1 MKISAIILTK
11 NEEKRIEKAIKSL
24 SFCDEVVV
32 IDDVSTDG
40 TVEKAKEMGATVHIH
55 EKNKTFSGQRNFA
68 MEKARNEWVLFVDA
82 DEEVSDEL
90 RSEILRLKHDTST
103 EAYALPRRDF
113 FWDHEMKYGE
123 TKKVRNAGIVRLMKK
138 GSGVWVGLVHER
150 FVSSK
155 KAVKL
160 NGFLNHYSHDSVTSF
175 IEDVN
180 DYSTIRAEELFATG
194 AKVSGLG
201 LILYPF
207 GKFIYTYF
215 ILCGF
220 LDGPAGFVYSFI
232 MSFHSFLVRAKL
244 RTHYV

>member
-11 NEEKRIEKAIKSL
+11 NEEKRIEKTIRSL

-40 TVEKAKEMGATVHIH
+40 TVERAKEMGATVHIH

-68 MEKARNEWVLFVDA
+68 MEKATNEWILFVDA
-82 DEEVSDEL
+82 DEEVSEEL
-90 RSEILRLKHDTST
+90 KREILHLKTDEVT
-103 EAYALPRRDF
+103 AYSLPRRDF
-113 FWDHEMKYGE
+113 FWGHEMKYGE
-123 TKKVRNAGIVRLMKK
+123 TKKVRNEGIVRLMKK
-138 GSGVWVGLVHER
+138 ESGVWVGLVHER
-150 FVSSK
+150 FVSSQK
-155 KAVKL
+155 SVKL
-160 NGFLNHYSHDSVTSF
+160 NGFLNHYSHDSVSSF

-180 DYSTIRAEELFATG
+180 NYSTIRSEELFKTG
-194 AKVSGLG
+194 TRVSGLE

-215 ILCGF
+215 FLCGF

-244 RTHYV
+244 HTHYV

>member
-11 NEEKRIEKAIKSL
+11 NEEARIEKAIKSL
-24 SFCDEVVV
+24 SFCDEVIV

-40 TVEKAKEMGATVHIH
+40 TVELAKELGATVHIH

-68 MEKARNEWVLFVDA
+68 MDAARNEWVLFVDA
-82 DEEVSDEL
+82 DEEVSEEL
-90 RSEILRLKHDTST
+90 KSEILRLKPDAT
-103 EAYALPRRDF
+103 AVGYALPRRDF
-113 FWDHEMKYGE
+113 FWEHEMKYGE
-123 TKKVRNAGIVRLMKK
+123 TKKVREQGIVRLMKK

-150 FVSSK
+150 FVSSR
-155 KAVKL
+155 KAVRL

-180 DYSTIRAEELFATG
+180 NYSTIRSEELFKTG
-194 AKVSGLG
+194 TKVSGSE

-215 ILCGF
+215 LLCGF

-244 RTHYV
+244 HTHYV